1 MSHIRCQAT
10 WNGLQLGPI
19 RVTCTSTQCPHGCA
33 HTHTDRH
40 TTHHNTFLHLHKHP
54 HESILRCCATAHRLV
69 NRRVNGEPC
78 GEASLAKK
86 RWRLDQWRAML
97 ELDGEVCKGDVKT
110 CRATHS
116 DDEDVSK
123 CCGLSWICM
132 NLLQGK
138 LETVWVVSI
147 SSWCAADSWTILN
160 TLEDITWPQSWAIE
174 AAKRTRGNNA
184 IYSVYR
190 STPLSKKWSMGSLRD
205 MEETFRKRAGTSA
218 RMLLRNVAEVW
229 PWVLAGFFT
238 GLPRAD
244 TFTLVQY
251 KRQQRVL
258 ETRLRGWDTLE
269 PMNAYEHL
277 IKQDHAW
284 PAGLWV
290 FVSADCTWTTTTSQ
304 RQRER
309 ESQQNGT
316 MDTDTCIYQ
325 QTAVGPG
332 GQGFKLRTNLER
344 QYWGICNDYCR
355 TRSPKAALNMQWR
368 CSMLQ
373 RWMSL

>member
-1 MSHIRCQAT
+1 
-10 WNGLQLGPI
+10 
-19 RVTCTSTQCPHGCA
+19 
-33 HTHTDRH
+33 
-40 TTHHNTFLHLHKHP
+40 
-54 HESILRCCATAHRLV
+54 
-69 NRRVNGEPC
+69 
-78 GEASLAKK
+78 
-86 RWRLDQWRAML
+86 
-97 ELDGEVCKGDVKT
+97 
-110 CRATHS
+110 
-116 DDEDVSK
+116 
-123 CCGLSWICM
+123 M

-277 IKQDHAW
+277 IKQDHVW